1 MPIIAGGLAAIQN
14 NKRTDLKFK
23 IAPKGNLKRAPSG
36 YEVNIESKLNDQL
49 QGRKNLLQSGWAR
62 LKSIFTGSKSGKQKV
77 VRNCPSSS
85 QELEPVELSS
95 KISKINML
103 CPLQ

>member
-36 YEVNIESKLNDQL
+36 YEVNVEAKLNYQP

-62 LKSIFTGSKSGKQKV
+62 LKSILTGSKVGEQKSLFNKEQTKSG
-77 VRNCPSSS
+77 
-85 QELEPVELSS
+85 QEIAHYVNPAFT
-95 KISKINML
+95 N
-103 CPLQ
+103 